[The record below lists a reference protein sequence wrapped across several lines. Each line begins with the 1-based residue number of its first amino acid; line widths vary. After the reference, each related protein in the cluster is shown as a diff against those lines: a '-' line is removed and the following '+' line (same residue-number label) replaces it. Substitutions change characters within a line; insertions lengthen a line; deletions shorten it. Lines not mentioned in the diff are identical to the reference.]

1 VAELRD
7 ETTDDGFHEI
17 QFTGKQLVFLFMA
30 TTVTLILVFLVG
42 VVVGRG
48 VDGRL
53 GDEPIDSAEVGA
65 PATASGVADSGPV
78 PAEPPSPPV
87 EDELSYH
94 KRLQSNAPADEL
106 KPEPQPQPEP
116 KPAPPAAQ
124 PPQQKPAPAGADV
137 PTTGRPGTWVL
148 QIIALKNRANAAE
161 LVQRLVG
168 KGYPAFLQN
177 PAPGEPVI
185 YRVRVGR
192 FNDRREAE
200 QVRDRLQKEE
210 DTSSVISR

>member
-1 VAELRD
+1 MAELRD

-17 QFTGKQLVFLFMA
+17 QLSGKQLVFLFMV
-30 TTVTLILVFLVG
+30 TTVTLIFVFLVG
-42 VVVGRG
+42 VLVGRG
-48 VDGRL
+48 VDGRP
-53 GDEPIDSAEVGA
+53 GDEPIDSAEVA
-65 PATASGVADSGPV
+65 TPATARGVGETGPV

-106 KPEPQPQPEP
+106 KPEPQPEQPT
-116 KPAPPAAQ
+116 PPAAQ
-124 PPQQKPAPAGADV
+124 PPQQKPAPAGPDV
-137 PTTGRPGTWVL
+137 PTTGRSGTWVL
-148 QIIALKNRANAAE
+148 QITALKNRANAAE

-192 FNDRREAE
+192 FGDRREAE

>member
-1 VAELRD
+1 MAELTHD
-7 ETTDDGFHEI
+7 MTEDGFHEI
-17 QFTGKQLVFLFMA
+17 QLSGKQLVFLFMA
-30 TTVTLILVFLVG
+30 TTVTLIFVFLVG
-42 VVVGRG
+42 VLVGRG
-48 VDGRL
+48 VDGRP
-53 GDEPIDSAEVGA
+53 GDEPIDSAEVAA
-65 PATASGVADSGPV
+65 PATGSGVADAGPP

-106 KPEPQPQPEP
+106 KPQPQ
-116 KPAPPAAQ
+116 PAPPAAQ
-124 PPQQKPAPAGADV
+124 PPPQKPTAGGADV

>member
-17 QFTGKQLVFLFMA
+17 QLSGKQLVFLFMA
-30 TTVTLILVFLVG
+30 TTVTLIFVFLVG
-42 VVVGRG
+42 VLVGRG
-48 VDGRL
+48 VDGRP
-53 GDEPIDSAEVGA
+53 GDEPIDSAEVAA
-65 PATASGVADSGPV
+65 PATASGVADTGPA

-106 KPEPQPQPEP
+106 KPEPPPEP
-116 KPAPPAAQ
+116 RAPPTAAQ
-124 PPQQKPAPAGADV
+124 PPQQKPTAGGADV
-137 PTTGRPGTWVL
+137 PTTGRSGTWVL
-148 QIIALKNRANAAE
+148 QITALKNRANAAE

>member
-1 VAELRD
+1 VAEPRD

-17 QFTGKQLVFLFMA
+17 QLSGKQLVFLFMF
-30 TTVTLILVFLVG
+30 TTVTLIFVFLVG
-42 VVVGRG
+42 VLVGRG
-48 VDGRL
+48 VDGRP
-53 GDEPIDSAEVGA
+53 GDEPIASAEAAA
-65 PATASGVADSGPV
+65 PAPAAGVADAGPA

-106 KPEPQPQPEP
+106 KPEPQPEQ
-116 KPAPPAAQ
+116 PAPPAAQ
-124 PPQQKPAPAGADV
+124 PPQQKPAATGPDV
-137 PTTGRPGTWVL
+137 PTTGRSGTWVL
-148 QIIALKNRANAAE
+148 QITALKNRANAAE